1 MTLSA
6 EAKNRLMAEMPAK
19 IGKYEIT
26 DILGRGAMG
35 VVYLGYDPFADRKVA
50 VKVSVIQQEDEHT
63 AQIYRRMFFNEAHMA
78 GLLEHPNILSVYD
91 AGVEG
96 DSPYMV
102 MEYVEDAKTLKEY
115 CGVDKLPPIKTVV
128 EIAFKCARALDYAH
142 RTGVIHRDVKPTNI
156 LFTRDGDVKIA
167 DFGIAKRTHSETT
180 QVLGMIGSPRYM
192 SPEQA
197 LEEEVNA
204 QTDLFSLGVVIY
216 ELLTGKRPFAA
227 DGFSRLLYKII
238 HDDPTP
244 LDQHRSD
251 VPKPLQKIVMKCMQ
265 KDLAKRYMT
274 GAELAADLARTFE
287 YLGRVGNELND
298 EEKFAAIKRL
308 SFFRSFTEPE
318 IWEVIRAATWEQHLP
333 DSQIIAEGTFEQSF
347 YIIAGGKVRVEK
359 SHQIL
364 GDLDTGDCF
373 GEMGYLTKAMRTAT
387 IVAEDEVNVLKV
399 NSTLIEQ
406 ASMGCQLKFLKVFL
420 RTLIERLTRTN
431 EALTNQ

>member
-26 DILGRGAMG
+26 EILGRGAMG

-50 VKVSVIQQEDEHT
+50 VKVSVIPQEDEHT

-102 MEYVEDAKTLKEY
+102 MEYVEDARTLKEY

-142 RTGVIHRDVKPTNI
+142 RTGVIHRDIKPTNI
-156 LFTRDGDVKIA
+156 LFTKHGDVKIA

-197 LEEEVNA
+197 LEEEVDN

-238 HDDPTP
+238 HDEPTP
-244 LDQHRSD
+244 LEQHRSD
-251 VPKPLQKIVMKCMQ
+251 VPEPLRKIVMKCMQ
-265 KDLAKRYMT
+265 KDLAKRYKT

-287 YLGRVGNELND
+287 DLGRVGNELND
-298 EEKFAAIKRL
+298 EEKFATVKRL

-318 IWEVIRAATWEQHLP
+318 IWEVIRAATWEQHP
-333 DSQIIAEGTFEQSF
+333 ADSQIIAEGTFEQSF
-347 YIIAGGKVRVEK
+347 YIIAGGSVRVEK
-359 SHQIL
+359 NKQIL
-364 GDLDTGDCF
+364 GGLDTGDCF

-387 IVAEDEVNVLKV
+387 IVAEDEVDVLKV

-420 RTLIERLTRTN
+420 RTLIERLTHTN
-431 EALTNQ
+431 EALTNH